1 MDESETT
8 GGGGSG
14 GIPESAAAAAAAA
27 ATETGGCVS
36 GDAADV
42 MIDVG
47 EAVEVS
53 WGGGGWAVRKGW
65 SPATEGKGR
74 GDEERRGDTENR
86 NLYV

>member
-1 MDESETT
+1 MDESETET

-14 GIPESAAAAAAAA
+14 GRPESAAAAAAAA
-27 ATETGGCVS
+27 ATETGGC
-36 GDAADV
+36 DAADV